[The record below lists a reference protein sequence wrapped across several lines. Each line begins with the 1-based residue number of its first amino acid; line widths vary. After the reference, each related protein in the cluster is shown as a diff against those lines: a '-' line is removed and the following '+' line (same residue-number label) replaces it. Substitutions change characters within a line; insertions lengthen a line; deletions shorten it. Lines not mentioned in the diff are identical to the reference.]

1 MATIKDVAKLA
12 GLSVATVSRGIN
24 GSGYVSRES
33 QKKIDAAVKELNFT
47 PNEVARSLYQKKS
60 KLIGLLLPD
69 ISNPFFPLIAKGVEV
84 YFSEKGYQVI
94 LGSVQENLEKSKQYF
109 QAFQQN
115 NIAGILSAVGSTS
128 GLDVNCPIVFLD
140 RVDDAVEYAVYSDD
154 WQGGEIAAK
163 EILKGNPQMLVV
175 IGVPDSLHQ
184 RAKKRQ
190 LSAESILKKIAQP
203 YHVIVSKSYLL
214 EDARATAKELFQK
227 YPLVDSI
234 IAASDVHAIA
244 ILQEA
249 YQRGYKVPDE
259 LQIIGYDDIPTSDL
273 VVPPLSTVHQ
283 PAYQIGY
290 KGADM
295 LYQLIGNKPI
305 KQKKIVLPVHFK
317 ERETLRK
324 KEIK

>member
-1 MATIKDVAKLA
+1 MATIKDVASLA

-24 GSGYVSRES
+24 GSGYVSKDS
-33 QKKIDAAVKELNFT
+33 QKKIDAAVKELDYT
-47 PNEVARSLYQKKS
+47 PNEVARSLFQKKS

-69 ISNPFFPLIAKGVEV
+69 ITNPFFPLIAKGVEA

-94 LGSVQENLEKSKQYF
+94 LGSVQENLEKSKQYL
-109 QAFQQN
+109 QAFEQN
-115 NIAGILSAVGSTS
+115 NIAGILSAVGNTKE
-128 GLDVNCPIVFLD
+128 LNVKAPIVFLD
-140 RVDDAVEYAVYSDD
+140 RVDEAVEYAVYSDD
-154 WQGGEIAAK
+154 WQGGELAAK
-163 EILKGNPQMLVV
+163 EILLGNPKSLVV
-175 IGVPDSLHQ
+175 VGVPDSLHQ

-190 LSAESILKKIAQP
+190 LSAEAVLKKAKQS
-203 YHVIVSKSYLL
+203 YQVIVSRSYLL
-214 EDARATAKELFQK
+214 EDARETALELFRQ
-227 YPLVDSI
+227 YPEVDSV

-249 YQRGYKVPDE
+249 YQRGRKVPDE

-273 VVPPLSTVHQ
+273 VVPPLSTIHQ

-295 LYQLIGNKPI
+295 LYQLIMNKQV
-305 KQKKIVLPVHFK
+305 KNKKIVLPVHFK

-324 KEIK
+324 KEVK